1 MFFQDC
7 MEVQTWQRLG
17 RSSRRQDSQQ
27 LRQQTNDTCQR
38 QHTDTLKFRIGCR
51 SRSIPV
57 IERFNQRIRKRKGDQ
72 AYENRDLENL
82 ARHN

>member
-1 MFFQDC
+1 
-7 MEVQTWQRLG
+7 
-17 RSSRRQDSQQ
+17 
-27 LRQQTNDTCQR
+27 
-38 QHTDTLKFRIGCR
+38 
-51 SRSIPV
+51 V